1 MRSFVEEWAA
11 GQIGPAQLCRKYE
24 ISPGLLYH
32 WKRQY
37 SRGKYDNEPTGE
49 ALMEERIKELERM
62 VGRLTMEND
71 LLKKAIRLSMQKAQ
85 NYRQTSQDTSVGLR
99 QAKRNG
105 SLLPGADEG
114 MLKDGVRS

>member
-1 MRSFVEEWAA
+1 MKRKRSFSKEFKRKVVEEWAG

-37 SRGKYDNEPTGE
+37 SRGKYDNEPTSEGI
-49 ALMEERIKELERM
+49 MIDRIKELERM

-71 LLKKAIRLSMQKAQ
+71 LLEKAIQLSMRKAQ
-85 NYRQTSQDTSVGLR
+85 NSQSR
-99 QAKRNG
+99 RNG
-105 SLLPGADEG
+105 DLLRGYPEEVSGN
-114 MLKDGVRS
+114 GVGS

>member
-1 MRSFVEEWAA
+1 MKGKRSFSKEFKRRVVEEWAA

-37 SRGKYDNEPTGE
+37 SRGKYDNEPTSEGI
-49 ALMEERIKELERM
+49 MMDRIKELERM

-71 LLKKAIRLSMQKAQ
+71 LLKKAIQLSMRKAQ
-85 NYRQTSQDTSVGLR
+85 NSQSR
-99 QAKRNG
+99 RNG
-105 SLLPGADEG
+105 SSLPGFPEELPNSSAG
-114 MLKDGVRS
+114 F